1 MFQVRIDGLIRTAS
15 YRHQILCAVRR
26 MLAVEVRDIGK
37 HTPEMGKTRQAQL
50 TAVPLA
56 EQAED
61 GSGRHISSLD

>member
-1 MFQVRIDGLIRTAS
+1 MCG
-15 YRHQILCAVRR
+15 
-26 MLAVEVRDIGK
+26 MLALEVRDIGK